1 MPRDYSPRRRGCGAV
16 ADRFDLL
23 ADSTEGRSRR
33 RRAPPG
39 RGVLTVMH
47 PIGLLVLIALFA
59 LAALAR
65 CLEET

>member
-1 MPRDYSPRRRGCGAV
+1 
-16 ADRFDLL
+16 
-23 ADSTEGRSRR
+23 
-33 RRAPPG
+33 
-39 RGVLTVMH
+39 MH